1 MNNNSYKQ
9 DFGQCINYL
18 WEIYGNAILKR
29 DEALSDLGWATALL
43 LANYGEDGKT
53 FPGTIK
59 EEDSIR
65 VMLVKVLK
73 FYHRQLKNDEAQ
85 SEGG

>member
-1 MNNNSYKQ
+1 MNKQ
-9 DFGQCINYL
+9 DFGQCVNNL
-18 WEIYGNAILKR
+18 WELYGNAVLKR
-29 DEALSDLGWATALL
+29 DGVLSDLGYISALL
-43 LANYGEDGKT
+43 WANYGEDGKT
-53 FPGTIK
+53 FPGIIK

-65 VMLVKVLK
+65 VMLEKVLK